1 MKRVL
6 GGAIAASLAL
16 SFVAST
22 SASAQRGGAIEIGAF
37 GMGQWFD
44 DTYEMKDKGGFG
56 GRLGFFIL
64 QNLAIEGDI
73 SMVSTEFTPTDQEV
87 DYMPIS
93 GRLVYNIPLGTSS
106 AFMLG
111 AGYTQT
117 SFEADEMFGFP
128 SFDAG
133 EGGPSGLLGF
143 RLGTGG
149 LVNIRIEGTVDY
161 LTNLDEENPAVAIA
175 EATSGEDESG
185 LNFGGRAGLSL
196 VLNNKPKDSD
206 KDGVPDKTD
215 TCPGTPTGVT
225 VDEVGCPIDTDK
237 DGVSDYTDRC
247 PNTAAGVRVNAE
259 GCPLDSDGDGVTDD
273 KDRCADTPRGEQV
286 DANGCPLPKD
296 GDNDGVTDDKDRCP
310 ATPAGVQVD
319 ANGCPLDTDGDG
331 VTDDKDRCPGTAAG
345 TQVDATGCPIVFR
358 ENRPT
363 VVLEGVTFATGKADL
378 TDASKAILLTVAQA
392 LAGNPDV
399 KVEVGGHTDNT
410 GSRATNTRLSQA
422 RAESVRNFLV
432 QNGVNPDNIT
442 AKGYGPDQP
451 VGSNRT
457 AAGRAQNRRVELK
470 RLN

>member
-1 MKRVL
+1 
-6 GGAIAASLAL
+6 
-16 SFVAST
+16 
-22 SASAQRGGAIEIGAF
+22 
-37 GMGQWFD
+37 
-44 DTYEMKDKGGFG
+44 
-56 GRLGFFIL
+56 
-64 QNLAIEGDI
+64 
-73 SMVSTEFTPTDQEV
+73 
-87 DYMPIS
+87 
-93 GRLVYNIPLGTSS
+93 
-106 AFMLG
+106 
-111 AGYTQT
+111 
-117 SFEADEMFGFP
+117 
-128 SFDAG
+128 
-133 EGGPSGLLGF
+133 
-143 RLGTGG
+143 
-149 LVNIRIEGTVDY
+149 
-161 LTNLDEENPAVAIA
+161 
-175 EATSGEDESG
+175 
-185 LNFGGRAGLSL
+185 
-196 VLNNKPKDSD
+196 
-206 KDGVPDKTD
+206 
-215 TCPGTPTGVT
+215 
-225 VDEVGCPIDTDK
+225 
-237 DGVSDYTDRC
+237 
-247 PNTAAGVRVNAE
+247 VNAE

-363 VVLEGVTFATGKADL
+363 VVLEGVTFATGKSDL

-432 QNGVNPDNIT
+432 QNGVNPDNVT